1 MILHIGPNN
10 HLHRNRGV
18 ETGLSGTV
26 YKKHDCYLDPHTQT
40 GLHVS
45 LAYFRLN
52 SHQFH
57 HFLPM
62 TLTFLKHLKLF
73 CSIAIILD

>member
-26 YKKHDCYLDPHTQT
+26 YKKRDCYLDPHTQN
-40 GLHVS
+40 GLYVS
-45 LAYFRLN
+45 LAYFRLK
-52 SHQFH
+52 SYQFH
-57 HFLPM
+57 HFFTHDTDFFEAFKVVL
-62 TLTFLKHLKLF
+62 
-73 CSIAIILD
+73 